1 MDWKA
6 RLGAGRNQVVLE
18 LHGGNFHVSGS
29 TANGI
34 SDYCPSALCR
44 LLADCIP
51 GEGVLCGQAPDM
63 FVLMPWLYCGNETR
77 FGRNL
82 GDLLSLLQRQDSYV
96 EFSH

>member
-1 MDWKA
+1 MDWRA
-6 RLGAGRNQVVLE
+6 RLGADRNQVVPV
-18 LHGGNFHVSGS
+18 LHGGNFHFSGS

-34 SDYCPSALCR
+34 SDYRPSALCR
-44 LLADCIP
+44 LLTDCIP

-63 FVLMPWLYCGNETR
+63 FVLIPRLYCGNETR